1 MKTARLASILVIMI
15 AFVFAITMVASS
27 EDTELI
33 KGKLV
38 SVDKVKKSIIIQDKK
53 GVETTIF
60 FEDDAVFSRIE
71 RLKIEIGEK
80 ISVRYIIKNGKKI
93 GTYIRSLRGC

>member
-1 MKTARLASILVIMI
+1 MKKVNLASILIILI
-15 AFVFAITMVASS
+15 AFVFTITTVASS

-38 SVDKVKKSIIIQDKK
+38 SLDKAKKTIVIQDKQ

>member
-1 MKTARLASILVIMI
+1 MKTARLVSILVIMI

>member
-1 MKTARLASILVIMI
+1 MKTVRLASILITVI
-15 AFVFAITMVASS
+15 AFVFAITAVAGS

-38 SVDKVKKSIIIQDKK
+38 SVDKVKKAIIVQDKK

>member
-1 MKTARLASILVIMI
+1 MKKTKLAAISIAFI
-15 AFVFAITMVASS
+15 AFVFVLTTVASS
-27 EDTELI
+27 QGTELI
-33 KGKLV
+33 RGKLV
-38 SVDKVKKSIIIQDKK
+38 SVDKAKKTIVIQDKN

-80 ISVRYIIKNGKKI
+80 VSVRYTIKNGKKI

>member
-1 MKTARLASILVIMI
+1 MKTVKLVSILITMI
-15 AFVFAITMVASS
+15 AFVFAITMVGA
-27 EDTELI
+27 EDTELV

-38 SVDKVKKSIIIQDKK
+38 SVDKAKKSIVVQDKN

-80 ISVRYIIKNGKKI
+80 VSVRYIIKNGKKI

>member
-1 MKTARLASILVIMI
+1 MKVARLASNLITVI
-15 AFVFAITMVASS
+15 AFVFAITALASS

-38 SVDKVKKSIIIQDKK
+38 SVDKAKKTIVIQDEK
-53 GVETTIF
+53 GVKTTIF

-71 RLKIEIGEK
+71 RFKIEIGEK
-80 ISVRYIIKNGKKI
+80 ISIRYIIKNGKKI